1 MLKNLAKF
9 LKIKYSDSMLIPT
22 MNDFL
27 WKGNNFKG
35 IKFKN
40 VSSINVNKW
49 KTRITLSEAMVI
61 EGYLSDIMKKFGY
74 NISGETKEHTSYK

>member
-27 WKGNNFKG
+27 WKGNNFKE
-35 IKFKN
+35 
-40 VSSINVNKW
+40 
-49 KTRITLSEAMVI
+49 LSLKMLVA
-61 EGYLSDIMKKFGY
+61 
-74 NISGETKEHTSYK
+74 